1 MDNMNKFEKPNMSL
15 LLMISLVAS
24 LGGLLFGFDI
34 AIISG
39 TVPFIKDYFDLNEL
53 MLGWG
58 VSSLLIGCI
67 IGAAFS
73 GKMADKYGRRKMLIV
88 TSLFFA
94 VSCLA
99 TGLANNFVY
108 FFLVRMVG
116 GLAVGAASILS
127 PMYISEISPSKYRG
141 RMVVLYQ
148 LAIVTGI
155 LISYIINY
163 LLHDI
168 GPNNWRWM
176 FASGTVPSV
185 LFFILLFFVPRSPR
199 WLYNKGMHE
208 LAYTIL
214 QKVGGTKN
222 ADYEIAE
229 IKESLRQKT
238 IGFKQ
243 LFNPRLRRVLFLGLF
258 LAVFVQMTG
267 INTVIDYAPAILAKV
282 GLEVGDALFYTIG
295 IGIVNFIFTWVAII
309 FIDKIGR
316 RKLYLIGS
324 AGMAISMVLLSYAFS
339 KPDINGILVLVLM
352 FLFLSFFTGCIGP
365 VFWTLIS
372 EIFPNRARG
381 VGMSVVVLTNWTFNW
396 LVVFLFPWMFD
407 HFGGTIVYG
416 FLAIMGLLQFLLT
429 KKFVPETKGKTL
441 EEIEMMWDEIAL
453 KKD

>member
-1 MDNMNKFEKPNMSL
+1 MEKNKTNISL
-15 LLMISLVAS
+15 LLMVSIVAS

-58 VSSLLIGCI
+58 VSSLLMGCV
-67 IGAAFS
+67 IGAAFA
-73 GKMADKYGRRKMLIV
+73 GKLADRYGRRKMLIV

-99 TGLANNFVY
+99 TGLATNFVY

-127 PMYISEISPSKYRG
+127 PMYISEIAPSKYRG

-155 LISYIINY
+155 LVSYIVNY

-176 FASGTVPSV
+176 FASGTIPSV
-185 LFFILLFFVPRSPR
+185 LFFVLLFFVPKSPR
-199 WLYNKGMHE
+199 WLYSKGFHE
-208 LAYTIL
+208 QSYLIL
-214 QKVGGTKN
+214 TKVGGEIN

-229 IKESLRQKT
+229 IKESLKQKT
-238 IGFKQ
+238 IGFKK
-243 LFNPRLRRVLFLGLF
+243 LFNPGLRRVLFIGIF

-267 INTVIDYAPAILAKV
+267 INTVIDYAPAILEKV
-282 GLEVGDALFYTIG
+282 GLAVGDALFYTIG
-295 IGIVNFIFTWVAII
+295 IGIVNFIFTWVAVI
-309 FIDKIGR
+309 FIDRIGR
-316 RKLYLIGS
+316 KKLYLIGS
-324 AGMAISMVLLSYAFS
+324 AGMAVSMVLLSIAFS
-339 KPDINGILVLVLM
+339 APDINGILVLILM

-381 VGMSVVVLTNWTFNW
+381 VGMSVAVLINWVFNW
-396 LVVFLFPWMFD
+396 LVVFLFPWMLANL
-407 HFGGTIVYG
+407 GGTIVYG
-416 FLAIMGLLQFLLT
+416 FLAIMGLLQFIIT
-429 KKFVPETKGKTL
+429 KMYVPETKGKTL
-441 EEIEMMWDEIAL
+441 EEIEMMWDAYKTKTKIGS
-453 KKD
+453 

>member
-1 MDNMNKFEKPNMSL
+1 MKDKNKANIPL
-15 LLMISLVAS
+15 LLKVSLVAS

-39 TVPFIKDYFDLNEL
+39 TVPFIKDFFNLNEL

-67 IGAAFS
+67 IGAACA
-73 GKMADKYGRRKMLIV
+73 GKLSDFYGRRKMLIV

-116 GLAVGAASILS
+116 GLAVGSASILS
-127 PMYISEISPSKYRG
+127 PMYISEVSPSRYRG

-185 LFFILLFFVPRSPR
+185 LFFVLLFFVPKSPR
-199 WLYNKGMHE
+199 WMYAKGMHE
-208 LAYTIL
+208 EAYKTL
-214 QKVGGTKN
+214 VSVGGVEN
-222 ADYEIAE
+222 ANYEMAE
-229 IKESLRQKT
+229 IKESLIQKT
-238 IGFKQ
+238 VGLKH
-243 LFNPRLRRVLFLGLF
+243 LFTPGLQRVLFIGIF

-267 INTVIDYAPAILAKV
+267 INTIIDYAPAILEKV

-295 IGIVNFIFTWVAII
+295 IGIVNFVFTWVAII
-309 FIDKIGR
+309 FIDRLGR

-324 AGMAISMVLLSYAFS
+324 AGMAISMALLSYAFS
-339 KPDINGILVLVLM
+339 RPDINGILVLILM

-381 VGMSVVVLTNWTFNW
+381 IGMSVAVLTNWIFNW
-396 LVVFLFPWMFD
+396 LVVFLFPWMLSEL
-407 HFGGTIVYG
+407 GGTLVYG
-416 FLAIMGLLQFLLT
+416 FLALMGIIQFIIT
-429 KKFVPETKGKTL
+429 KIYVPETKGKTL
-441 EEIEMMWDEIAL
+441 EEIEMMWNEMA
-453 KKD
+453 KKKWTV